1 MHRIVAS
8 AEVVMVAFLP
18 IPPDVDLIA
27 EQMTALAEM
36 LSRKPG

>member
-8 AEVVMVAFLP
+8 AEGAMVAFLP
-18 IPPDVDLIA
+18 IPPDVARIA

-36 LSRKPG
+36 LSRKSG